1 MRALVKTAKNEKY
14 YQFSENEFTI
24 LSKKLSRDL
33 EQDMNAF
40 YKEIKILLEQTIVD
54 RYYYRSGMIQSSL
67 PYDEQIGKACELL
80 KDKNRYANI
89 LNPSG
94 Q

>member
-1 MRALVKTAKNEKY
+1 TA
-14 YQFSENEFTI
+14 

-40 YKEIKILLEQTIVD
+40 SKEIKILLEESIVD
-54 RYYYRSGMIQSSL
+54 RYYYRFGMIQSSL
-67 PYDEQIGKACELL
+67 PYDIQIKKACELL
-80 KDKNRYANI
+80 ENKNKYTAI
-89 LNPSG
+89 LNPSD